1 MALIKYS
8 TLRKAKEI
16 MEKITTVDNSL
27 ATLDGYDSNYAK
39 SGKKKNHTYTVSVLY
54 GSTYDGGNILLESSL
69 IREALNAQK
78 ESLKKQLADLDVEID
93 E

>member
-16 MEKITTVDNSL
+16 MEKIAVVDNSL
-27 ATLDGYDSNYAK
+27 ATLDGCDSNYAK
-39 SGKKKNHTYTVSVLY
+39 SGKKKNHTYTVSVM
-54 GSTYDGGNILLESSL
+54 YDGTFNGGYIYLESSF

-78 ESLKKQLADLDVEID
+78 EALKKQLADLDVEID

>member
-16 MEKITTVDNSL
+16 MEKIATVDKSL
-27 ATLDGYDSNYAK
+27 ATLDSCDASYNN
-39 SGKKKNHTYTVSVLY
+39 GKKANQLLTVSVMHD
-54 GSTYDGGNILLESSL
+54 TTFNGGYIYLESSL

-78 ESLKKQLADLDVEID
+78 GSLKKQLADLDVEID